1 MQDLH
6 SILLSLQK
14 EKLVDIISTLSESNI
29 NFKNQLLL
37 LISEKKSS
45 VENSSD
51 NAVISDS
58 NQAKYE
64 IQSNCN
70 DEFSLEPVSK
80 KSSPQEKINLFKSLF
95 IGREDVFA
103 LRWSNA
109 KSGKSGYSPV
119 CENKWQSG
127 KCDMKKY
134 SCADCPFKLPVRLS
148 DQYIFNHLAGRD
160 SVCRDVIGLYPLME
174 GDLCQ
179 FLALDFDAHAPKA
192 QTSITSTHANGAIAT
207 YEHYKTVPFQWKFD
221 ILAVKK
227 VCNEYSIPSYMEIS
241 RSGNGAHLWIFFSE
255 KVPAK
260 QARNLGANLL
270 KAAMKQNHSISF
282 ESFDRMFPNQ
292 DEMPKGGYGNLIALP
307 LQGHSVKQGHSVF
320 VDDVFRPFDDQW
332 AYLSSVQKLEEK
344 DLNRAVKE
352 LLAITGDFHV
362 RRNEDDENKQ
372 VSSIIENSFNVE
384 QRKKSSK
391 RIFQELYRLHLAIR
405 FILRKREFQNMH

>member
-70 DEFSLEPVSK
+70 NEFSLEPVSK

-119 CENKWQSG
+119 CENKSI
-127 KCDMKKY
+127 
-134 SCADCPFKLPVRLS
+134 KL
-148 DQYIFNHLAGRD
+148 
-160 SVCRDVIGLYPLME
+160 
-174 GDLCQ
+174 
-179 FLALDFDAHAPKA
+179 K
-192 QTSITSTHANGAIAT
+192 
-207 YEHYKTVPFQWKFD
+207 
-221 ILAVKK
+221 
-227 VCNEYSIPSYMEIS
+227 
-241 RSGNGAHLWIFFSE
+241 
-255 KVPAK
+255 
-260 QARNLGANLL
+260 
-270 KAAMKQNHSISF
+270 
-282 ESFDRMFPNQ
+282 
-292 DEMPKGGYGNLIALP
+292 
-307 LQGHSVKQGHSVF
+307 
-320 VDDVFRPFDDQW
+320 
-332 AYLSSVQKLEEK
+332 
-344 DLNRAVKE
+344 NR
-352 LLAITGDFHV
+352 
-362 RRNEDDENKQ
+362 
-372 VSSIIENSFNVE
+372 
-384 QRKKSSK
+384 
-391 RIFQELYRLHLAIR
+391 
-405 FILRKREFQNMH
+405 